1 MVLLKATDNIK
12 KKKKLS
18 ERKIFEHNI
27 KISLWNVKFDFQ
39 IRKPRR

>member
-12 KKKKLS
+12 KKKNLS
-18 ERKIFEHNI
+18 DRKRFEHNI
-27 KISLWNVKFDFQ
+27 QIAFWNVKFDFQ